1 MTENGCKIN
10 WIKFFGI
17 FVVDNYFK
25 LADGDLSDEA
35 FKHELINAM
44 LMSPSIDKYNHHLNK
59 NYDWMD
65 DYMI

>member
-1 MTENGCKIN
+1 MNGLTDPEIVIYEPEIRLANGKI
-10 WIKFFGI
+10 
-17 FVVDNYFK
+17 K
-25 LADGDLSDEA
+25 LADGDLTDNA

-44 LMSPSIDKYNHHLNK
+44 LMSPSKDKYNHHLNK